1 MKNSASVLTNFILIV
16 LGVIMCLI
24 NNHPNIDHTIVR
36 IIGSAFLIAGVINIF
51 IMINHSS
58 KHKGNAF
65 SRISGWVSGIGGG
78 LIGLAMIFNPPFFA
92 TVLVYL
98 FALILIL
105 GGIFQ
110 ICVMIWGYKEAQL
123 SGWLYIVPIMLIV
136 GGIIMM
142 CSDSLLVNV
151 PLMIIITGI
160 GMILFGLNSFFA
172 MGAAAASNSKKPEES
187 THELE
192 PAKETKQI
200 EESTDE

>member
-78 LIGLAMIFNPPFFA
+78 LIGLAMIFKSA
-92 TVLVYL
+92 
-98 FALILIL
+98 ILCYCSCLSFCPDTYFRWYIPDLRDDL
-105 GGIFQ
+105 G
-110 ICVMIWGYKEAQL
+110 L
-123 SGWLYIVPIMLIV
+123 
-136 GGIIMM
+136 
-142 CSDSLLVNV
+142 
-151 PLMIIITGI
+151 
-160 GMILFGLNSFFA
+160 
-172 MGAAAASNSKKPEES
+172 
-187 THELE
+187 
-192 PAKETKQI
+192 
-200 EESTDE
+200 